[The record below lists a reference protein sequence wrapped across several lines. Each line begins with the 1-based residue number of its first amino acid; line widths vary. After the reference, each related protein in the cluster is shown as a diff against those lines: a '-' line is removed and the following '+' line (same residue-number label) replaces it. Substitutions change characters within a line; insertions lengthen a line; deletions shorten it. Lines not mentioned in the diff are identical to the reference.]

1 MNDDGTRAITRVE
14 SHTVHAAEAAVSHG
28 HQPPKNPAAEEHR
41 AARAREQQR
50 PAVPEEG
57 ATDLSYQADPESE
70 HILVQIVDRDTG
82 SVVRSFPID
91 LPGDDVASD
100 QEPARGG
107 LVDAKA

>member
-1 MNDDGTRAITRVE
+1 MSDDGTRAITRVE
-14 SHTVHAAEAAVSHG
+14 GHTVHAAEAAVSHD
-28 HQPPKNPAAEEHR
+28 HEPPKNPAAEDHR
-41 AARAREQQR
+41 APRTREQER

-57 ATDLSYQADPESE
+57 ATDLSYQSDPESE

-82 SVVRSFPID
+82 SVVRSFPLD
-91 LPGDDVASD
+91 LPGGEASGD